1 MALIENSKTI
11 FIKTLNLQKATRY
24 PVAPHWWGIYKYEA
38 LGLDFRKAI
47 WQEGEKIADIYRKFY
62 EKFKPDWFH
71 LHIGTPAYF
80 KNSEVIKK
88 ENKSYLV
95 IDPTLR
101 ALKKEDKYLSTNSS
115 DDEEIVDFPDY
126 LLGSRCFKPKVDL
139 SSKTKIDEFM
149 KRYIYM
155 TAEEIDKLGYMEH
168 VKIISGLYGDSV
180 FIMGHIPSAVCE
192 IFDPFTGYTGFEQ
205 GLIAF
210 HDYPEGMKYLLEK
223 SYEAQFE
230 WAIAYAKAGAH
241 AYAISEGYISPDLV
255 NPNIYR
261 QFLKGIHKDY
271 FAEVKKLGLYPV
283 CYFMGD
289 VNPIID
295 DLAEVNIQGLMV
307 EESKK
312 NFHLD
317 VKAIREKI
325 GDRVCIFGNL
335 DSIYLLRE
343 GSPKEIENEVIR
355 QAEDAKNNFIICNG
369 SPVAPGTPKIN
380 LESFINTGKALKW

>member
-38 LGLDFRKAI
+38 LGLDFRKDI

-95 IDPTLR
+95 IDPALR

-168 VKIISGLYGDSV
+168 VKIISDAYGDSV

-295 DLAEVNIQGLMV
+295 DLAEVNMQGLMV

-317 VKAIREKI
+317 VKDIRERI

-355 QAEDAKNNFIICNG
+355 QAEGSKYNFIITNG